1 MLYSV
6 VFVLCSRHSAVFVL
20 RSAVFGGVHAV
31 LFMLCLSVLIPC
43 VCCVKLCKFCVHS
56 VLNCVNSVGMLC

>member
-6 VFVLCSRHSAVFVL
+6 VFILCSCHSAVFVL

-43 VCCVKLCKFCVHS
+43 VCCVKLCKFYVHS
-56 VLNCVNSVGMLC
+56 VFNCVNSVCMLC